1 MAKVIQENGTFVLR
15 DDWHIEDIL
24 MEAESMDIKMS
35 HIQAVQTMEVI
46 AKSFDANNGINW
58 IVIGETINFVI
69 QQEKNIQKK
78 AAI

>member
-69 QQEKNIQKK
+69 EQEKNIKKK